1 MGKKLLHIYHA
12 WKLFMKTIR
21 EWRYRSTFLYLS
33 TRWMWV
39 VTLPLRP
46 LYPRGGAYGTKLCR
60 RTGGPQGRSGR
71 FGQEGKP
78 CCPPTIE
85 TLLPGHAARSLTTVL
100 TALLRHILGIVVI
113 IIMILAII
121 IILVTLFLLFIIL
134 HFAAFSKY
142 SFTPIFLMWKT
153 YTKIKYA
160 SICFA
165 KKLRL
170 T

>member
-1 MGKKLLHIYHA
+1 M
-12 WKLFMKTIR
+12 
-21 EWRYRSTFLYLS
+21 
-33 TRWMWV
+33 
-39 VTLPLRP
+39 
-46 LYPRGGAYGTKLCR
+46 
-60 RTGGPQGRSGR
+60 GGPQGRSGR
-71 FGQEGKP
+71 FGQERKP
-78 CCPPTIE
+78 CSPPTIE
-85 TLLPGHAARSLTTVL
+85 TLLPGHEARSLTTVL
-100 TALLRHILGIVVI
+100 TALLRHILGVVVII

-153 YTKIKYA
+153 YTKIKYT